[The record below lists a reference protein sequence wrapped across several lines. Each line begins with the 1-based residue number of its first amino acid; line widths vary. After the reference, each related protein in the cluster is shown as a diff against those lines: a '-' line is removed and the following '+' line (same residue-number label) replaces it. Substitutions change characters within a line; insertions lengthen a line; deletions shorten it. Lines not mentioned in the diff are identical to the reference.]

1 MKNQR
6 MELDWNYLRIE
17 RSDLVLVIL
26 RFELEL
32 KRKLDSGEEKI
43 LRIFSKKENHLKM
56 EVKKE
61 RRKGLKLEDLN

>member
-32 KRKLDSGEEKI
+32 KRKLDSREEKI
-43 LRIFSKKENHLKM
+43 LRIFSKRGNHLRM
-56 EVKKE
+56 EVKE